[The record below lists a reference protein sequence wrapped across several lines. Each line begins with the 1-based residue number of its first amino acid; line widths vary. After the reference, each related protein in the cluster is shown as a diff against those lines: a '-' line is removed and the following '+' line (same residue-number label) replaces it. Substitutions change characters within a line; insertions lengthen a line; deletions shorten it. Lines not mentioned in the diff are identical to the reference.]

1 MDGRLPLEPGT
12 LSRVVVVIATHTEG
26 FCHRV
31 RVSASVGALARVQLN
46 DVVLEKGSAQGWID
60 LYLPC

>member
-1 MDGRLPLEPGT
+1 MDGRLPLEPGKLT
-12 LSRVVVVIATHTEG
+12 VVVVATHTEG